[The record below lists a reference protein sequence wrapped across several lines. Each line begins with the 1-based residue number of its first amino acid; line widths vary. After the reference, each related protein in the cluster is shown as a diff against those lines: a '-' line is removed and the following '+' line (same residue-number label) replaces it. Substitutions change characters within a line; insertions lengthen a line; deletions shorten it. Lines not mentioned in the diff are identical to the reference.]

1 VNSKKWITFIFIIAY
16 ILGVNSAK
24 KWIKLFLVIG
34 VLIGSLSIFF
44 GYYYF
49 YIFQK
54 PIPIPII
61 NLGAVGK
68 DKFGIKEI
76 YPTKPGGEQ
85 WFMDMDNPNND
96 PSTDPQT
103 TLIKNNDGNRSWKIQ
118 NTEVRYN
125 VYTSSGFQPQLITT
139 LNQTDLSKKGYMQSP
154 SDWKNIEI
162 TGYFKINS
170 FTNSTANGAAHIEL
184 VARGAKNTNDET
196 LIKGLPA
203 KCESTTYHS
212 NTYET
217 GRVKFEKD
225 LEHIQGYTTKDK
237 EKLNA
242 IKHPLLGRWIGI
254 KAVFYNLPGGYVKL
268 EQFIDDNSNNNWH
281 RVLSYID
288 DGHWG
293 GGYPECGGSPTQIIT
308 WGGPIAIFR
317 WDNIDNMDVKDFSIR
332 EIKQITKR

>member
-1 VNSKKWITFIFIIAY
+1 MNSKKWITFIFIIAY
-16 ILGVNSAK
+16 ILGVNSGK
-24 KWIKLFLVIG
+24 KWIKLFLIVV
-34 VLIGSLSIFF
+34 VLIVSISIFF

-49 YIFQK
+49 YMFHK
-54 PIPIPII
+54 PIPIIS
-61 NLGAVGK
+61 AGK

-76 YPTKPGGEQ
+76 YSTKPGGEQ
-85 WFMDMDNPNND
+85 WFMNMDNPND
-96 PSTDPQT
+96 DSRTDPQT
-103 TLIKNNDGNRSWKIQ
+103 TLIKNNDGSASWKIQ
-118 NTEVRYN
+118 SPEVRYN
-125 VYTSSGFQPQLITT
+125 IYTSSGFQPQLITT
-139 LNQTDLSKKGYMQSP
+139 LNQKELSKKGYMQSP
-154 SDWKNIEI
+154 NDWKNVEI

-196 LIKGLPA
+196 LINGLPE

-225 LEHIQGYTTKDK
+225 LEHIQGYTTGDK
-237 EKLNA
+237 EKLHA
-242 IKHPLLGRWIGI
+242 IKKPLLGRWIGI
-254 KAVFYNLPGGYVKL
+254 KAVFYNLPDGSVKL
-268 EQFIDDNSNNNWH
+268 EQFIDENSNNDWH

-293 GGYPECGGSPTQIIT
+293 GGYPECGGSDNQIIT

-317 WDNIDNMDVKDFSIR
+317 WDNINNMDIKYFSIR
-332 EIKQITKR
+332 EIKPNTKE